1 MTGAGVLMRS
11 FFAIRY
17 VNPGYD
23 PHNVLFASVT
33 LPERR
38 YKTAEQRILF
48 SLELLSRL
56 RATPG
61 VVSAALGDPPIWIGQ
76 EMVVELTGKPT
87 QENQRARLRTAS
99 DGFFETM
106 RIPLLGGRTISEE
119 DFKLARKVV
128 VINQSFVRRYFGAEN
143 PLGRRI
149 TVKEMTE
156 PPFSIQSP
164 SFEIV
169 GVTGD
174 TRDNG
179 PQLPTDPSM
188 YIPYTVVG
196 DQWTYYLVRTA
207 AAPGLL
213 LNTLRREVAS
223 LDKEMP
229 LEGVPL
235 EGRLDEIWFSEPRF
249 VMKLMSLFASLGVVL
264 VLIGV
269 HSVLSYSI
277 TQRTHEIGVR
287 MALGAEA
294 ANVRGMVLRSGLRWL
309 LVGIGFGVPA
319 SVGLTKI
326 LQNRI
331 WGLEA
336 ADPLTLAI
344 VIVLL
349 TAVGLSA
356 CYFPA
361 RRATKVDPIVALRC
375 E

>member
-1 MTGAGVLMRS
+1 MR
-11 FFAIRY
+11 
-17 VNPGYD
+17 
-23 PHNVLFASVT
+23 T
-33 LPERR
+33 
-38 YKTAEQRILF
+38 T
-48 SLELLSRL
+48 
-56 RATPG
+56 
-61 VVSAALGDPPIWIGQ
+61 
-76 EMVVELTGKPT
+76 
-87 QENQRARLRTAS
+87 S

-128 VINQSFVRRYFGAEN
+128 VINQAFVRRYFGDEN

-179 PQLPTDPSM
+179 PQLPTDPSI
-188 YIPYTVVG
+188 YVPYTVVG

-235 EGRLDEIWFSEPRF
+235 EGRLDEIWFTEPRF
-249 VMKLMSLFASLGVVL
+249 VMRLMSLFASLGVVL

-269 HSVLSYSI
+269 YSVLSYSI
-277 TQRTHEIGVR
+277 TQRTREIGVR
-287 MALGAEA
+287 IALGAEA
-294 ANVRGMVLRSGLRWL
+294 ADVRGMVLRSGLRCL

-349 TAVGLSA
+349 IAVGLAA
-356 CYFPA
+356 CFFPA